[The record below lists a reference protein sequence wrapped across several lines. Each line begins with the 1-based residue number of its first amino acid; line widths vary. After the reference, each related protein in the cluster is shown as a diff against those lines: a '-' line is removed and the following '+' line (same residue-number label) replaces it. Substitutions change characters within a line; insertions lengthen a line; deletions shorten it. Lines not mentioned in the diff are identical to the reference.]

1 MEYEKGT
8 IDMNYKYERPP
19 GCEPGVK
26 GCTNCQYVD
35 CIYNGYAS
43 SREIS
48 AQKKTVTAPTATVST
63 RRFAKYSTSHYS
75 TFPRR
80 VNSIFTQ
87 NNLESIL
94 V

>member
-1 MEYEKGT
+1 MAHEKGG
-8 IDMNYKYERPP
+8 IDMNHSIKPEGCDP
-19 GCEPGVK
+19 GIE
-26 GCTNCQYVD
+26 GCQRCKFID
-35 CIYNGYAS
+35 CVFDGHAS
-43 SREIS
+43 SKEFG
-48 AQKKTVTAPTATVST
+48 KKKTATAGTVTAVK
-63 RRFAKYSTSHYS
+63 RFSKYSTSQYT